1 MRRIV
6 STLALVAALLVVTLQ
21 PVAGAPPV
29 REGGTSLSAIGSTS
43 VEADGSLVFMGIELY
58 TDGIQGQVHV
68 SRATYAVHGDR
79 MRLLAE
85 EYGTVLIDASL
96 LTVGDDLSVL
106 VLPTVMADLW
116 DCDED
121 GCTPTETVAVAVTFT
136 ATGPLTTAKE
146 RGTYR
151 SEWCTYRYAAT
162 YEDRPAV
169 MDLLFDGVESSYLEA
184 GIHRETTSVQIRGC
198 AA

>member
-6 STLALVAALLVVTLQ
+6 ATLALVAALLVVTLQ

-85 EYGTVLIDASL
+85 EYGTVLIDGSL

-121 GCTPTETVAVAVTFT
+121 GCTPSETVAVAVTFT
-136 ATGPLTTAKE
+136 ATGPLMTATE

-151 SEWCTYRYAAT
+151 SEGCTYRYAAT